1 MILLKL
7 KIMIKYNK
15 FKEGI
20 LDQIKFINQIILKIN
35 KTLMKKKITR
45 LISKQNHFLVLKTL
59 MNQNLILI
67 FNFLIHLN
75 IRTWKLIKI
84 CKIFGKKLKIY
95 STIIKILQINLLVN
109 NKGLFSKI
117 SFKFYKK

>member
-45 LISKQNHFLVLKTL
+45 LISK
-59 MNQNLILI
+59 
-67 FNFLIHLN
+67 
-75 IRTWKLIKI
+75 
-84 CKIFGKKLKIY
+84 
-95 STIIKILQINLLVN
+95 
-109 NKGLFSKI
+109 
-117 SFKFYKK
+117 